1 MGSADFQSI
10 SRVSFGQDLLEESKL
25 LRVGFLD
32 NVIGQGVEGC
42 NIHVSVRVEVVDEF
56 DLFNVLEDEVTH
68 SLRLRLREGEWTGE
82 SF

>member
-1 MGSADFQSI
+1 MGSADLQSI
-10 SRVSFGQDLLEESKL
+10 CWVSFGQDLLKESKL
-25 LRVGFLD
+25 LGVGFLD

-42 NIHVSVRVEVVDEF
+42 NIHVSVGVEVVDEF

-68 SLRLRLREGEWTGE
+68 RLRLWLREGEWAGE